1 MINVLVTTT
10 SFQDTPGMH
19 HDLLERQGWKLKI
32 LRGPLPEKILLPIV
46 DQYDAVI
53 CGDDDYTEAVLKKG
67 KKGKLKAISKYGVG
81 LDKIDLKAAKK
92 LGITV
97 TNCPAVNPP
106 SVSEHVIALLLSFAR
121 NIPIHAQNFNNSKW
135 ERMTGIEI
143 MGKTAGIIGL
153 GAIGRELCPKLHGLG
168 LKVIAFDLNPD
179 KAFTDKHKYLEV
191 VDALENIFKE
201 SDIITLHTPLND
213 NTKHIISREV
223 ISKTLKKKPIIINT
237 ARGELVDSH
246 AIVDGIKEG
255 KIKGYLADVLKEEPL
270 SKNEPL
276 LACENVIITPHVGS
290 RTFESVQRQG
300 TMAVNN
306 LIELVE
312 KWT

>member
-19 HDLLERQGWKLKI
+19 HDLLEGQGWKLKT
-32 LRGPLPEKILLPIV
+32 LRGPLTEKILLPII
-46 DQYDAVI
+46 DQYDDVI
-53 CGDDDYTEAVLKKG
+53 CGDDDYTEAVIKKG
-67 KKGKLKAISKYGVG
+67 KQGKLKAISKYGGG

-143 MGKTAGIIGL
+143 MGKTVGIIGL
-153 GAIGRELCPKLHGLG
+153 GAIGQELCPKLYGLG
-168 LKVIAFDLNPD
+168 LKVIAFDLNAD
-179 KAFTDKHKYLEV
+179 KSFTDKHNYLEV
-191 VDALENIFKE
+191 VDTLETIFTKSE
-201 SDIITLHTPLND
+201 IITLHIPLND
-213 NTKHIISREV
+213 QTKHIISREV
-223 ISKTLKKKPIIINT
+223 IFKKLKKKPVIINT

-246 AIVDGIKEG
+246 AIVDGIKNG

-276 LACENVIITPHVGS
+276 LDSEHVIITPHVGS

>member
-10 SFQDTPGMH
+10 SFQETPGMH
-19 HDLLERQGWKLKI
+19 HDLLEGQGWKLKK
-32 LRGPLPEKILLPIV
+32 LRGPLTEKILLPII

-53 CGDDDYTEAVLKKG
+53 CGDDDYTEAVIKKG
-67 KKGKLKAISKYGVG
+67 KQGKLKAISKYGVG

-143 MGKTAGIIGL
+143 MGKTVGIIGL
-153 GAIGRELCPKLHGLG
+153 GAIGQELCPKLYGLG
-168 LKVIAFDLNPD
+168 LKVIAFDLNAD
-179 KAFTDKHKYLEV
+179 KSFTDKHNYLEV
-191 VDALENIFKE
+191 VDTLETIFTKSE
-201 SDIITLHTPLND
+201 IITLHIPLND
-213 NTKHIISREV
+213 QTKHIISREV
-223 ISKTLKKKPIIINT
+223 IFKKLKKKPVIINT

-246 AIVDGIKEG
+246 AIVDGIKNG

-276 LACENVIITPHVGS
+276 LDSEHVIITPHVGS